1 MTPNVIVMI
10 VTLSLPN
17 GDSGIHVKPI
27 ETVERC
33 VAEAKVEAG
42 DPFVVNVECASLDDG
57 RLELRF
63 ERRDG
68 QPPAP
73 ETVGAPRA
81 SG

>member
-17 GDSGIHVKPI
+17 GDSGVHVKPVP
-27 ETVERC
+27 TVERC
-33 VAEAKVEAG
+33 VADANIEAS
-42 DPFVVNVECASLDDG
+42 DPFVLHVECARLEDG

-63 ERRDG
+63 ERKDDG
-68 QPPAP
+68 TPIPA
-73 ETVGAPRA
+73 ADSPRA